1 MSSRLENDDPWQRHG
16 PRTADR
22 GPRRVPR
29 ARRQVVSVT
38 GPGGPA
44 QEPQAPQE
52 NEGWRVFSYMLGG
65 MLIYGAIGWVIGHFT
80 GISILFPMGMIL
92 GIVLSVV
99 MIIFRFTRS

>member
-1 MSSRLENDDPWQRHG
+1 
-16 PRTADR
+16 
-22 GPRRVPR
+22 
-29 ARRQVVSVT
+29 
-38 GPGGPA
+38 
-44 QEPQAPQE
+44 
-52 NEGWRVFSYMLGG
+52 MLGG